1 MLHRKTQISGFP
13 IALNAG
19 GGRCFLLYQPV
30 LW

>member
-19 GGRCFLLYQPV
+19 GSRCFLLY
-30 LW
+30 